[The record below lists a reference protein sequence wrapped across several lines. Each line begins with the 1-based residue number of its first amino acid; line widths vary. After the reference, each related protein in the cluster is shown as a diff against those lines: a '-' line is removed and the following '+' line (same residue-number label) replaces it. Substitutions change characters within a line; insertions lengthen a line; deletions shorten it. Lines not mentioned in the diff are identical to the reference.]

1 MTAVKILK
9 TWHLDIINRTSIS
22 VEYQC
27 SFSFIYRNSM
37 DNKRYRSIDME
48 AFIVAKTVKEAFNPS
63 AIIKVDSKQ
72 VKERIDYYL
81 KIENVPVAPKK
92 NSLVLKLEIKDKK
105 EKKDEDTT
113 KEQEKSKI
121 LESRQA
127 VTLRPYNEAANQIW
141 KIYSTVGNA
150 VIIASANSDLVL
162 TVGPKDEYVDGMQ
175 ALIAWPG
182 NNAPNQK
189 FVFYPDGSIRPADDE
204 TMCLSTKTGNITS
217 QDDKLSNLMLLS
229 KAPDILSDSQKF
241 HFVTPLINK
250 D

>member
-1 MTAVKILK
+1 MEVYIVTQKPVEKNIIL
-9 TWHLDIINRTSIS
+9 
-22 VEYQC
+22 
-27 SFSFIYRNSM
+27 
-37 DNKRYRSIDME
+37 DMG
-48 AFIVAKTVKEAFNPS
+48 
-63 AIIKVDSKQ
+63 
-72 VKERIDYYL
+72 
-81 KIENVPVAPKK
+81 
-92 NSLVLKLEIKDKK
+92 
-105 EKKDEDTT
+105 TT
-113 KEQEKSKI
+113 KSVQDNNLYLTLTQQKKTDQEKTETEKMEYI
-121 LESRQA
+121 ITLEPLNDA
-127 VTLRPYNEAANQIW
+127 LNQIW